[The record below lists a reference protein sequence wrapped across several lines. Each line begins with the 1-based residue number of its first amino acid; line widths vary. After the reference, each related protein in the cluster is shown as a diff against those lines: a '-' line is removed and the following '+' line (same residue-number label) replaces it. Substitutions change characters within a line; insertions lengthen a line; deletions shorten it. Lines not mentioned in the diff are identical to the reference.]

1 MPYLPATAHFA
12 VYQRNKGWQISA
24 ETTYLPAISSSLS
37 ASTRRYPFLFL
48 SQLAYNSEILSK
60 FVNKNRKFMIL
71 TDSMLDAAFQ

>member
-1 MPYLPATAHFA
+1 MQDFRYVGLDILTQA
-12 VYQRNKGWQISA
+12 
-24 ETTYLPAISSSLS
+24 